1 MPVSLWPRLRIL
13 SFCILCL
20 LLLNINPV
28 LADLPIAIRDNV
40 VKIFVTSNRMD
51 YFRPWQSVGSS
62 AASGSGC
69 VISGNR
75 ILTNAHV
82 VDSATFIQVR
92 KEADPRKYTA
102 KIEAIGHDSDLAIL
116 SVNDPEFFKDTTPAQ
131 LGELPFLQDSVIV
144 MGFPEG
150 GDKISITGGVVSRIE
165 LVPYSKSGKKLLAVQ
180 IDAAIN
186 PGNSGG
192 PVYQN
197 GKVIGVAMQVMNNS
211 QNIGYIIPTPVI
223 NHFLEDLKDKN
234 YDGFPQ
240 IGIDV
245 RNTENKSLRDF
256 YHLENLTG
264 GVLVT
269 RVAKYSPADNILR
282 EGDTIVE
289 VENVPLAV
297 DGTYE
302 FRKGERLF
310 FTHLVNSKH
319 MGESLSLKI
328 TRDGKELS
336 VTIKLTEFTNLVP
349 PPQHFE
355 KPPYYIY
362 GGLLFSVL
370 SADLLKAWGSN
381 WWEKAPVPFLNYIV
395 GTGLLNEKGSRE
407 IVVLLDVLPDDL
419 NVGYFDFG
427 NEVITKVNGK
437 EFNSFKEFVRL
448 VEKNTAKYC
457 VFETEQK
464 VPIILNTEKIDSVT
478 KEILGRNNIPAQFS
492 SDVASWLLS
501 GKGQQ

>member
-1 MPVSLWPRLRIL
+1 MPIVVRSRQIVLVGIFFVLFLGISSLATAQ
-13 SFCILCL
+13 
-20 LLLNINPV
+20 NV
-28 LADLPIAIRDNV
+28 RDNV
-40 VKIFVTSNRMD
+40 VKVFVTSNRMD

-69 VISGNR
+69 IIAGNR

-102 KIEAIGHDSDLAIL
+102 KIEAIGHDSDLALL
-116 SVNDPEFFKDTTPAQ
+116 SVSDPEFFKDTTPAV

-144 MGFPEG
+144 RGFPEG

-197 GKVIGVAMQVMNNS
+197 GKVIGIAMQVMNNS
-211 QNIGYIIPTPVI
+211 QNIGYIIPTPII
-223 NHFLEDLKDKN
+223 NHFLDDIKDARV
-234 YDGFPQ
+234 DGFPQ
-240 IGIDV
+240 LGIDV
-245 RNTENKSLRDF
+245 RNTENKSLREF
-256 YHLENLTG
+256 YHIENSKG

-269 RVAKYSPADNILR
+269 RVAQHAPAKNILK
-282 EGDTIVE
+282 EGDTIIE

-302 FRKGERLF
+302 FRKDERLF

-319 MGESLSLKI
+319 IGESLGLKI
-328 TRDGKELS
+328 IRESKP
-336 VTIKLTEFTNLVP
+336 VFVNVKLTEFTGLVP
-349 PPQHFE
+349 PPEYFE

-362 GGLLFSVL
+362 GGLIFSVL
-370 SADLLKAWGSN
+370 SADLLKAWGQN

-395 GTGLLNEKGSRE
+395 GTGVLNEKGSRE
-407 IVVLLDVLPDDL
+407 IVVLLDVLPDDI
-419 NVGYFDFG
+419 NVGYLDFG
-427 NEVITKVNGK
+427 NEVISKVNGE
-437 EFNSFKEFVRL
+437 EFRSFQEFVKL
-448 VEKNTAKYC
+448 VEKNASPYC
-457 VFETEQK
+457 VFQTEQK
-464 VPIILNTEKIDSVT
+464 EEIILNTKQINSIT
-478 KEILGRNNIPAQFS
+478 KEILGRNNIPAQYS
-492 SDVASWLLS
+492 ADVAKWLTS
-501 GKGQQ
+501 SE